1 MVYNPFK
8 LLYYRYI
15 KAKRNR
21 VPDIRLVAWKISGSN
36 SQESNQDNNY
46 KTNVPIYATLIGTFG
61 TLIVVTLCCLVFTYF
76 TEKSDESSKGGPYSV
91 FIIISAIHLPLV
103 LALTISHHRKTNQV
117 APLVPTTLQFH
128 EENEKSPSEKSR
140 SPSPETSQRE
150 INVSKEAE
158 KSKGILGEPG
168 IQSSGKTIFIT

>member
-1 MVYNPFK
+1 M
-8 LLYYRYI
+8 

-21 VPDIRLVAWKISGSN
+21 VQDIKLVPWKVSGSN
-36 SQESNQDNNY
+36 QESNQDDNY

-76 TEKSDESSKGGPYSV
+76 TEKSDESTKGGPYSV

-128 EENEKSPSEKSR
+128 EENEKSPSEKSK
-140 SPSPETSQRE
+140 SPSPETSQRKT
-150 INVSKEAE
+150 NASKVVE
-158 KSKGILGEPG
+158 KSKGTLGEPG
-168 IQSSGKTIFIT
+168 IQSSGKTVFIT

>member
-1 MVYNPFK
+1 M
-8 LLYYRYI
+8 

-21 VPDIRLVAWKISGSN
+21 VPDIRLEAWKVSGSN
-36 SQESNQDNNY
+36 SQESNDQDGNY

-61 TLIVVTLCCLVFTYF
+61 TLIVVTLCCLVFVYF

-91 FIIISAIHLPLV
+91 FIVISAIHLPLV

-128 EENEKSPSEKSR
+128 EENEISPSWKSK
-140 SPSPETSQRE
+140 SPSPETSQRRKE
-150 INVSKEAE
+150 ITKEAE
-158 KSKGILGEPG
+158 KSKGILGEPE
-168 IQSSGKTIFIT
+168 IQSSGKTIYIT

>member
-1 MVYNPFK
+1 M
-8 LLYYRYI
+8 

-21 VPDIRLVAWKISGSN
+21 VPDIRLVAWKVSGSN
-36 SQESNQDNNY
+36 SQESNNQDDNY
-46 KTNVPIYATLIGTFG
+46 KTNVPIYATLIGTCG

-76 TEKSDESSKGGPYSV
+76 TEKSDDSSKGGSYSV
-91 FIIISAIHLPLV
+91 FIIISGIHLPLV
-103 LALTISHHRKTNQV
+103 LVLTISHHRKTNQV
-117 APLVPTTLQFH
+117 AALVPTTLQFH
-128 EENEKSPSEKSR
+128 EENVKSPSEKSK

-150 INVSKEAE
+150 TNVSKEAE

>member
-1 MVYNPFK
+1 M
-8 LLYYRYI
+8 

-21 VPDIRLVAWKISGSN
+21 VPDIRLVAWKVSGSN

-76 TEKSDESSKGGPYSV
+76 TEKSDDSSKGGSYSV
-91 FIIISAIHLPLV
+91 FIIISGIHLPLV
-103 LALTISHHRKTNQV
+103 LVLTISHHRKTNQV
-117 APLVPTTLQFH
+117 AALVPTTLQFH
-128 EENEKSPSEKSR
+128 EENEKSPSETSKYL
-140 SPSPETSQRE
+140 SPETSQRKTN
-150 INVSKEAE
+150 IPKEAE

>member
-1 MVYNPFK
+1 M
-8 LLYYRYI
+8 

-21 VPDIRLVAWKISGSN
+21 VPDIRLVAWKVSGSN
-36 SQESNQDNNY
+36 SQESHNQDNNY

-76 TEKSDESSKGGPYSV
+76 TEKSDDSSKGGPYSV
-91 FIIISAIHLPLV
+91 FIIFSAIHLPLV

-128 EENEKSPSEKSR
+128 EENEKSPSEKSK

-150 INVSKEAE
+150 TNVSKEAE

>member
-1 MVYNPFK
+1 M
-8 LLYYRYI
+8 

-21 VPDIRLVAWKISGSN
+21 VQDIKLVPWKVSGSN
-36 SQESNQDNNY
+36 QESNQDDNY

-76 TEKSDESSKGGPYSV
+76 TEKSDESTKGGPYSV

-128 EENEKSPSEKSR
+128 EENEKSPSEKSK

-150 INVSKEAE
+150 KIVSKEAE
-158 KSKGILGEPG
+158 KSKGILGQPG

>member
-1 MVYNPFK
+1 MGLKSPG
-8 LLYYRYI
+8 LRC
-15 KAKRNR
+15 
-21 VPDIRLVAWKISGSN
+21 PST
-36 SQESNQDNNY
+36 NY

-117 APLVPTTLQFH
+117 VPLVPKTLQFH
-128 EENEKSPSEKSR
+128 EENEE
-140 SPSPETSQRE
+140 SPSPETSQSE
-150 INVSKEAE
+150 TNLSKVVE

>member
-1 MVYNPFK
+1 M
-8 LLYYRYI
+8 

-21 VPDIRLVAWKISGSN
+21 VPDIRLVPWKVSGSN
-36 SQESNQDNNY
+36 QESNQDDNY

-61 TLIVVTLCCLVFTYF
+61 TLIVVTLCSLVFTYF
-76 TEKSDESSKGGPYSV
+76 TEKSDETSKGGPYSV

-128 EENEKSPSEKSR
+128 EENDKSPSEKSK